1 MKKLLTA
8 TLSLLLLFAPT
19 TAAVSD
25 LKADT
30 VIVNADVRT
39 MNPDQ
44 PRAQALAIK
53 GNKILAVGTNAEI
66 RSMAGPRTLVVD
78 AEGRLV
84 LPGFN
89 DSHVHFLSGG
99 MGLSSV
105 DLRDAKSPEEFVK
118 RIGVFAKTLP
128 KGRWILNGNWDHEN
142 WNPAVLPTRQMID
155 AVTPDNPVF
164 INRLDGHMSL
174 ANSLA
179 LKLAGVDRNT
189 KDVEFGEIVKDA
201 NGEPTGVLK
210 DAAMGYVDRVIPE
223 LTFEQKME
231 YIERASEYAASLGV
245 TSVHDMSA
253 GTDVGVYQE
262 LIKAGKLKTRVYAVS
277 PLGGWKRWENA
288 GVRRGLGNEMLRVG
302 GLKGFADGSLGSTTA
317 WFFEPYLDA
326 PHTHGL
332 ASDEVPFLPERVSG
346 ADKAGLQLMIHA
358 IGDRGN
364 DVVLR
369 AYEKVIAENG
379 SRDRRFRIEHA
390 QHLNPDIIQRFAKSG
405 VVASMQPYHTID
417 DGRWAFKRLDQ
428 KRLDGTYAFRALLDA
443 GVNIAF
449 GTDWFV
455 APLNP
460 IWSIYGAVT
469 RRTLDGLNPGGWIPD
484 QKITIDE
491 AVRAYTVGSAFAEFQ
506 EDVKGKLQPG
516 MLADIVI
523 LSDNIFTVAP
533 EKIWNVTVVRTIMD
547 GRTVFERRDK

>member
-1 MKKLLTA
+1 MRRTLAALLILLLTSA
-8 TLSLLLLFAPT
+8 SLTHAR
-19 TAAVSD
+19 SD
-25 LKADT
+25 RKADR

-39 MNPDQ
+39 MNPAQ
-44 PRAQALAIK
+44 PRAEAIAIE
-53 GNKILAVGTNAEI
+53 GNRIVAVGSNSDI
-66 RSMAGPRTLVVD
+66 RALTGPSTEVID
-78 AEGRLV
+78 AKGRLV

-89 DSHVHFLSGG
+89 DSHVHFLDGG
-99 MGLSSV
+99 RGLSSV
-105 DLRDAKSPEEFVK
+105 DLRDAKSPQEFVE
-118 RIGVFAKTLP
+118 RIASFAKTLP

-142 WNPAVLPTRQMID
+142 WKPANLPTRQMID

-179 LKLAGVDRNT
+179 LKIAGVDRNT
-189 KDVEFGEIVKDA
+189 KDVEFGEIVKDSS
-201 NGEPTGVLK
+201 GDPTGVLK
-210 DAAMGYVDRVIPE
+210 DAAMNYVSRIIPE
-223 LTFEQKME
+223 ISFEQKME
-231 YIERASEYAASLGV
+231 YVERASSYAASLGV

-262 LIKAGKLKTRVYAVS
+262 LIRLGKLKTRVYAVS
-277 PLGGWKRWENA
+277 PLGDWKRWENA
-288 GVRRGLGNEMLRVG
+288 GVRQGLGDAMLRVG

-317 WFFEPYLDA
+317 WFFEPYRDA

-332 ASDEVPFLPERVSG
+332 ASDEIPFLPERVSG

-364 DVVLR
+364 DVVLG
-369 AYEKVIAENG
+369 AYEKVIADNG
-379 SRDRRFRIEHA
+379 PRDRRFRIEHA
-390 QHLNPDIIQRFAKSG
+390 QHLNPSIIQRFSKNR
-405 VVASMQPYHTID
+405 VIASMQPYHAID

-443 GVNIAF
+443 GVTIAF

-484 QKITIDE
+484 QKITVDE

-506 EDVKGKLQPG
+506 ENVKGQLKPG
-516 MLADIVI
+516 MLADVVI
-523 LSDNIFTVAP
+523 LSDNIFTIRP
-533 EKIWNVTVVRTIMD
+533 ERIWDVTVEMTIMD
-547 GRTVFERRDK
+547 GKTVFERKEK